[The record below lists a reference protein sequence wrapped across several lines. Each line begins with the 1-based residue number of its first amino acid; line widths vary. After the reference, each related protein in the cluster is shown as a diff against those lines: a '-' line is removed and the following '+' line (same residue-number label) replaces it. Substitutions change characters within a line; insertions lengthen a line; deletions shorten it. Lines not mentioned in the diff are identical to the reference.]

1 MIRYTPQ
8 NQLSIELFQHPFER
22 ELDRKNR
29 WVKLAA
35 VIPWDELAAV
45 YSRKLQANTGRY
57 SVDARTVIAALIVKH
72 KLKLSDRETV
82 EMVQENIYL
91 QYFCGLKSF
100 TTKPVFDASL
110 FVDIRKRLG
119 GKEFEAFN
127 ELVIEK
133 SETIKPSRARIKN
146 NNSEKNHGGN
156 RNKSENKH
164 KDKGQA
170 KQRQETNQKA
180 GTSKNT
186 SGQTNQA
193 VNQTNQSNRGTL
205 KLDATVADQEIKYP
219 TDLNLLNVSRENLER
234 IIGLLYNPET
244 DKAKPRTYRRK
255 ARKEYLN
262 IAKKKRKG
270 KKEMRR
276 GIRSQ
281 LQYVA
286 RDLKII
292 ARYLE
297 LPDKQTRTAKLTKRD
312 YWLLETIEKV
322 YEQQLWMYRN
332 KTHRLAQRIVSI
344 FQPHVRPIVRGK
356 EKNKTEFG
364 SKINVSE
371 VNGFT
376 RIDTF
381 SWEAYNESVDL
392 KKQVE
397 NYCRVYGCYP
407 ETVLVDQIYLTR
419 ENRKYLKEKGIRT
432 YGKPLGRPVK
442 QPKETAQQ
450 RYKKRK
456 KAAGRNHIEAKFGQ
470 GKRGYGLNNIK
481 ARLPETS
488 ESWVNAI
495 FFVMNLTKLLQIAEK
510 YPGFFV
516 PVLDWINFWL
526 ERTEKRFEKYFFKAS
541 PQFLLNLAW

>member
-1 MIRYTPQ
+1 MIKYTPQ

-22 ELDRKNR
+22 ELDKENR
-29 WVKLAA
+29 WIKLAA
-35 VIPWDELAAV
+35 VIPWDELATV
-45 YSRKLQANTGRY
+45 YSRKLQSNTGRF
-57 SVDARTVIAALIVKH
+57 SVDVRTVIAALIIKH
-72 KLKLSDRETV
+72 KFRLSDKGTI
-82 EMVQENIYL
+82 EMVQENVYL

-133 SETIKPSRARIKN
+133 SETIKPSRARIKKN
-146 NNSEKNHGGN
+146 DSGKNHSRN

-164 KDKGQA
+164 KDKVQA
-170 KQRQETNQKA
+170 KQQQETNRETD
-180 GTSKNT
+180 TSKNT
-186 SGQTNQA
+186 SDQTGQT
-193 VNQTNQSNRGTL
+193 NRGTL

-234 IIGLLYNPET
+234 IIDLLYNPKT
-244 DKAKPRTYRRK
+244 DKVKPRTYRRK

-276 GIRSQ
+276 GLRSQ

-297 LPDKQTRTAKLTKRD
+297 LSDKQTRTAKLTKRD
-312 YWLLETIEKV
+312 YQLLEAIKKV

-332 KTHRLAQRIVSI
+332 KTHRIAQRIVSI

-397 NYCRVYGCYP
+397 NYYRIYGCYP

-442 QPKETAQQ
+442 QTKETAQQ

-456 KAAGRNHIEAKFGQ
+456 KAAERNHIEAKFGQ

-495 FFVMNLTKLLQIAEK
+495 FFVMNITKLLQVAEK
-510 YPGFFV
+510 YGGFFV
-516 PVLDWINFWL
+516 PFFKWLCFWL
-526 ERTEKRFEKYFFKAS
+526 ILVVKIFSTQSLQPNSQVNQPSR
-541 PQFLLNLAW
+541 QFLPVFA

>member
-1 MIRYTPQ
+1 
-8 NQLSIELFQHPFER
+8 
-22 ELDRKNR
+22 
-29 WVKLAA
+29 
-35 VIPWDELAAV
+35 
-45 YSRKLQANTGRY
+45 
-57 SVDARTVIAALIVKH
+57 
-72 KLKLSDRETV
+72 
-82 EMVQENIYL
+82 
-91 QYFCGLKSF
+91 
-100 TTKPVFDASL
+100 
-110 FVDIRKRLG
+110 
-119 GKEFEAFN
+119 
-127 ELVIEK
+127 LVIEK
-133 SETIKPSRARIKN
+133 SENIKPSRARIKKN
-146 NNSEKNHGGN
+146 DSGKNHSG
-156 RNKSENKH
+156 NKSKGESKIEGKIENTH
-164 KDKGQA
+164 KDKEEA
-170 KQRQETNQKA
+170 KQQQATNR
-180 GTSKNT
+180 GSDTSKNT
-186 SGQTNQA
+186 SAQT
-193 VNQTNQSNRGTL
+193 NRGTL

-234 IIGLLYNPET
+234 IIDLLYNPKT
-244 DKAKPRTYRRK
+244 DKVKPRTYRRK
-255 ARKEYLN
+255 ARREYLN

-297 LPDKQTRTAKLTKRD
+297 LPGNQTRRAKLTKRD
-312 YWLLETIEKV
+312 YQLLETIKKV

-332 KTHRLAQRIVSI
+332 KTHRIAQRIVSI
-344 FQPHVRPIVRGK
+344 FQPHVRPVVRGK

-397 NYCRVYGCYP
+397 SYYRVYGCYP

-419 ENRKYLKEKGIRT
+419 ENRKYLKEKGIKT
-432 YGKPLGRPVK
+432 YGKPLGRPAK
-442 QPKETAQQ
+442 QAKETAQQ
-450 RYKKRK
+450 RYKKRR
-456 KAAGRNHIEAKFGQ
+456 KAAERNHIEAKFGQ

-488 ESWVNAI
+488 ESWVNAV
-495 FFVMNLTKLLQIAEK
+495 FFVMNLTKLLQVAEK
-510 YPGFFV
+510 YGSFFM
-516 PVLDWINFWL
+516 P
-526 ERTEKRFEKYFFKAS
+526 FFKWLCFWFIS
-541 PQFLLNLAW
+541 EEKIFSSRFSRLNSWTNQSSLQISSIFE